1 MMPGPPKLGLIM
13 TRTRPSLALL
23 LVTALSVLVAG
34 CGGGGA
40 ASKDEY
46 AAELNQFC
54 SSFLTATKDL
64 QKTGTELGTNQNPQ
78 DAAKKLG
85 GAVDTFSGKIG
96 TSLSGLKEIEPPESY
111 AKFNT
116 GLVDGLTE
124 AQKRL
129 DKVASTAKTG
139 DVKSL
144 GNIGQTLGG
153 LDVPNPPKDLEAKA
167 TKCRG

>member
-1 MMPGPPKLGLIM
+1 M
-13 TRTRPSLALL
+13 TLRRRPLVSLL
-23 LVTALSVLVAG
+23 LVVAAASVAA
-34 CGGGGA
+34 CGGSGA

-46 AAELNQFC
+46 AAELNGFC
-54 SSFLTATKDL
+54 SSFLTATRDL
-64 QKTGTELGTNQNPQ
+64 QKSGTSLGADADADPR

-85 GAVDTFSGKIG
+85 GAVQTFSDKIG
-96 TSLSGLKEIEPPESY
+96 TSLGGLKGIEPPESY

-124 AQKRL
+124 AQTRL
-129 DKVASTAKTG
+129 DKVATSAKTG

-167 TKCRG
+167 TKCAG

>member
-1 MMPGPPKLGLIM
+1 MPRIRRALPL
-13 TRTRPSLALL
+13 SALA
-23 LVTALSVLVAG
+23 TALAVAAAG
-34 CGGGGA
+34 CGGGSAA

-46 AAELNQFC
+46 AAELNDFC
-54 SSFLTATKDL
+54 ASFLTATRDL
-64 QKTGTELGTNQNPQ
+64 QKTGSGLGADTKPQ

-85 GAVDTFSGKIG
+85 GAVQTFSDEIG
-96 TSLSGLKEIEPPESY
+96 TSLAPLEKIDPPEDY

-129 DKVASTAKTG
+129 DKVATTAKTG

-153 LDVPNPPKDLEAKA
+153 LEVPDPPKDLEAKA
-167 TKCRG
+167 TRCRG

>member
-1 MMPGPPKLGLIM
+1 M
-13 TRTRPSLALL
+13 TLL
-23 LVTALSVLVAG
+23 RRAASLVALATLAAVVAVG

-40 ASKDEY
+40 ASKEVY
-46 AAELNQFC
+46 TAELNDFC

-64 QKTGTELGTNQNPQ
+64 QKTGTSIGSTTKPQ
-78 DAAKKLG
+78 EAAKQLG
-85 GAVDTFSGKIG
+85 GAVQTFSDRIG
-96 TSLSGLKEIEPPESY
+96 SSLSELKEVEPPEDY

-129 DKVASTAKTG
+129 DKVATTAKTG

-144 GNIGQTLGG
+144 GNIGQALGG
-153 LDVPNPPKDLEAKA
+153 LEVPDPPKDLEAKA
-167 TKCRG
+167 TKCRS